1 MKPFLAISSISAFI
15 GLAICQTQTTCTA
28 DDILN
33 SITAVQHYARKMQS
47 VTDSSNE
54 NIDTSGVSP
63 NIYFEPISSIKYIS
77 AK

>member
-1 MKPFLAISSISAFI
+1 MKAFLAIYSISAFI
-15 GLAICQTQTTCTA
+15 GLAVCQTQTTCTA

-54 NIDTSGVSP
+54 NIDPSGVSL
-63 NIYFEPISSIKYIS
+63 NIYFEPTSSKTDIS
-77 AK
+77 AN